1 LARALEPAHS
11 TVDGDAIVA
20 AAVGGV
26 RVPLDQVRLLAAQ
39 VVEEAIRSAISPGR
53 SATGPGPGPG

>member
-26 RVPLDQVRLLAAQ
+26 SASLDRVRLLAAR
-39 VVEEAIRSAISPGR
+39 VVEGAIRA
-53 SATGPGPGPG
+53 AVGPG